1 MSGSRSWH
9 GGYGGMLRLFMLTP
23 FQELQRYMY
32 RSAVQI
38 PDIIDEDDSSEGN
51 LFLRNTPMH

>member
-1 MSGSRSWH
+1 MS
-9 GGYGGMLRLFMLTP
+9 GMLRLFMFTP